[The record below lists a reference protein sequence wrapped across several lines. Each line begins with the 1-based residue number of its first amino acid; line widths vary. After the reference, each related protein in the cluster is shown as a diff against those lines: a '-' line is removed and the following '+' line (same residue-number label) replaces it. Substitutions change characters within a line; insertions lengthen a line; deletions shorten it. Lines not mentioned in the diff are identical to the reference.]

1 MAVIWAAG
9 WMMNRPLKLFVRI
22 LLLPVAGVLVYYCL
36 PDFSAH
42 DGWANGWLNV
52 GACLPGVIAFV
63 FLVLLFR
70 AHGQLKH
77 IGRVEEETTMA
88 LALTLLAGAMLVRM
102 PLHARIYQLGFY
114 QAALSGMVVAA
125 FMVSEVPRW
134 AGREGWG
141 TNVAALGSLAVLAAG
156 CFAIAQMSCVALS
169 GQTVAV
175 GSGPRSLLRG
185 RAEIDPDGLHRRMDG
200 SIFTD
205 HATHH
210 DRVRPARRRHAELP
224 SSASES
230 GDCHARRAANRR
242 PDAPDTAGL
251 RRHHLRDL
259 AEYGI
264 TRYGATNGPGYLLLQ
279 YLRPNY
285 SLASGH
291 GADPLDAK
299 TGKGVLILK
308 RNPPSAAPT
317 IPPKAEGAP
326 PVNKQSFR
334 RQIVMIKSASNC
346 NRKPSEI
353 MGVSKQHSL

>member
-175 GSGPRSLLRG
+175 GSGRDLFYADAP
-185 RAEIDPDGLHRRMDG
+185 EIDPMG
-200 SIFTD
+200 SIVEWTVQYLQ
-205 HATHH
+205 TTP
-210 DRVRPARRRHAELP
+210 RTTTVCVLP
-224 SSASES
+224 EGAML
-230 GDCHARRAANRR
+230 NYL
-242 PDAPDTAGL
+242 L
-251 RRHHLRDL
+251 RRQNPVIAARGEPQTVALMRRTPPDYVVIISRDL

-326 PVNKQSFR
+326 PVK
-334 RQIVMIKSASNC
+334 
-346 NRKPSEI
+346 
-353 MGVSKQHSL
+353 